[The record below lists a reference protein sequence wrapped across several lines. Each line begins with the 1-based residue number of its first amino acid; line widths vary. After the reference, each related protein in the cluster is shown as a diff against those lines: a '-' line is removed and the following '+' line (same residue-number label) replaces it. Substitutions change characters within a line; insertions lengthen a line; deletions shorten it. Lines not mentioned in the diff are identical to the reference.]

1 MSGWALRGR
10 NTGAAIAA
18 ILLMV
23 VLGVLRWWSM
33 ASSPPAVPQ
42 AAHQRAVAR
51 PDAGASVLLSSL
63 PVPMVRGV
71 TAAILAEPENARI
84 NRPGVYE
91 GIIRDWRATLLS
103 LGVGLVAPGDAD
115 VLIVPQ
121 ALCLGP
127 VQRRLIQTHL
137 ARGRG
142 VITTGAVGAFDGVCA
157 PLRDTL
163 VASLLGIGLGAIRPA
178 PQRGDDDAHYAVLLG
193 ESVLGAHM
201 PPGSRVELRP
211 AGQIVFLSDAREMLY
226 SDVRRAPLDAGRPF
240 FDAAALRAAVGPG
253 RVVALGFSPT
263 DLVGQWSVDIGHV
276 VTANAVQ
283 WAAGHTVFQLAP
295 WPEGTKSAAVLT
307 VDIDTNFQD
316 ALHTLDALAP
326 LRLPGTAFIAAGVM
340 DADSMIAR
348 HVRNAFEIGALTT
361 RHHPPDTLT
370 DARLVTEIADS
381 QRRAE
386 RLAGHSVA
394 GLRASGGRATLSILQ
409 GWADVGGRYVL
420 AGTDNRS
427 AAPEI
432 LPLLPDSLILLAHIA
447 SDDGDLLDPSNH
459 LDPAAMSRVVAWQV
473 GASMAYRGL
482 YVFSLRS
489 RRVSE
494 PELAP
499 VLLELAQTLRR
510 TPDVWTATAGQVAEW
525 WRGRAAVHLVTASD
539 GRSATLTNTGSHDF
553 RGGRVVIDAAN
564 GARRFTVLPTLAPGA
579 MVTISAAGTVTRDAT
594 LPTPGVGQRPPAA
607 R

>member
-240 FDAAALRAAVGPG
+240 F
-253 RVVALGFSPT
+253 VALGFSPT

-394 GLRASGGRATLSILQ
+394 GLRASGGRATLSILPLSV
-409 GWADVGGRYVL
+409 ADTCSPAPTTAPPRRRSCRY
-420 AGTDNRS
+420 
-427 AAPEI
+427 
-432 LPLLPDSLILLAHIA
+432 
-447 SDDGDLLDPSNH
+447 
-459 LDPAAMSRVVAWQV
+459 SR
-473 GASMAYRGL
+473 
-482 YVFSLRS
+482 
-489 RRVSE
+489 
-494 PELAP
+494 
-499 VLLELAQTLRR
+499 
-510 TPDVWTATAGQVAEW
+510 
-525 WRGRAAVHLVTASD
+525 
-539 GRSATLTNTGSHDF
+539 
-553 RGGRVVIDAAN
+553 
-564 GARRFTVLPTLAPGA
+564 
-579 MVTISAAGTVTRDAT
+579 TR
-594 LPTPGVGQRPPAA
+594 
-607 R
+607 